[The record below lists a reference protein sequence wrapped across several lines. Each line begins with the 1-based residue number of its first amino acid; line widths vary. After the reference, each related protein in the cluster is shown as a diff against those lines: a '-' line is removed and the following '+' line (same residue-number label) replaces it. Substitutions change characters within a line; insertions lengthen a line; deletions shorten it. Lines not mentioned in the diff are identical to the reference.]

1 MPRRRKRGRVRF
13 RFGRVCYKPCGIPA
27 NRLESVILTHDEMEA
42 IRLADL
48 EGLYQQDASEL
59 MQISRPTFSRLL
71 ERAHRKVADALINS
85 KAIELEEW
93 PETRESGEEQD
104 E

>member
-27 NRLESVILTHDEMEA
+27 NTLDRVTISYDELEA

-48 EGLYQQDASEL
+48 EGMYQQDASEL

-71 ERAHRKVADALINS
+71 ERAHRKIAEALINS

-93 PETRESGEEQD
+93 PETRELEEEND